1 MWRLLQCF
9 LYVSLGQLH
18 SKHFLIV
25 DKFDNII
32 TDVNMKGI
40 PYILAYKSLSRISRT
55 LKIESVCGSKS
66 LTRV

>member
-9 LYVSLGQLH
+9 PYVSFGQLH

-40 PYILAYKSLSRISRT
+40 AIKVQYKVCSEYCHTQYKVLHTGYSRLRQ
-55 LKIESVCGSKS
+55 
-66 LTRV
+66 